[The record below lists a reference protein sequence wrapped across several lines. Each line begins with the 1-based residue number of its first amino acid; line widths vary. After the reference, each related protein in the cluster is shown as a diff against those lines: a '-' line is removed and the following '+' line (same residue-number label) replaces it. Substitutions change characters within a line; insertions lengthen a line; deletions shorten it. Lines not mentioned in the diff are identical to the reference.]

1 MNAPFLSRRLFL
13 AASGAAGG
21 GLVLAFSLETEAK
34 ATGPATLSAYLKLSP
49 DGKATIASKIPE
61 VGQGMRTA
69 LPMIIAEELDIAWD
83 DVIVEQ
89 ALADTK
95 VYGRQVAGGSM
106 ATTLEWDGMRRVG
119 AAGRWM
125 LIQAAAARLKVPAT
139 ELTTQPGRVVHEKSG
154 RSIGYGELADAA
166 AAIAPPDP
174 KTLSLKDPKAF
185 RIIGKTH
192 VQTDSDAIVSGKP
205 LFGIDFR
212 LPGMVY
218 ATYLKAPTFAAK
230 VASVDLSPAKAIKGV
245 RDAFVVDGT
254 TDLYG
259 LLPGV
264 AVVADSW
271 WAARRGREALEVTWA
286 DHPTAAQSTASL
298 AARAAAIAKAPPQR
312 TARRDGD
319 VDAALEAAAKVI
331 KAAYDYP
338 FIAHAPLEPQNCT
351 ARVKDGKVEIWAPT
365 QNPEPGRA
373 LVAKTL
379 NVPPEAVTIH
389 LLRCGGG
396 FGRRLINDFMVEAAI
411 IASKVDAPVQLI
423 WTREDDVQHD
433 FYRPGGWH
441 NFAAGLDE
449 KGDLIA
455 WRDHF
460 ISFGE
465 GETPVRSGGMNASQF
480 PAGAVANYRHD
491 VSLMPLGVPTGPLRA
506 PGNNAFGFV
515 IQSFMDE
522 VAHAAG
528 ADPVEFRR
536 KLLGAPRLI
545 GPPGENDS
553 FDTGRMRGVLDLVAE
568 KSGWG
573 RKVAKGRGLG
583 VACHYSHLGY
593 VAVVM
598 EVSVAEGAV
607 KVEKVWTGVDVGSQI
622 INPTGADHQVQGSI
636 LDAIGSTLRQK
647 ITFENGA
654 AVESNFGDFP
664 LLRMSEAPPVEV
676 HYRLTDNRPTGL
688 GEPALPPAPAA
699 LCNAIFAATGKR
711 IRSLPIGD
719 QLASG
724 PAAT

>member
-1 MNAPFLSRRLFL
+1 MNAPMLSRRLFL
-13 AASGAAGG
+13 ASSAAGG
-21 GLVLAFSLETEAK
+21 GGLLLSFDIGGEAQ
-34 ATGPATLSAYLKLSP
+34 AAGGAALSAYLKLSP

-69 LPMIIAEELDIAWD
+69 LPMIIAEELDVAWE

-125 LIQAAAARLKVPAT
+125 LLQAAAARLNVPAS
-139 ELTTQPGRVVHEKSG
+139 ELSTRPGRVVHAASG
-154 RSIGYGELADAA
+154 RELSYGDLAQAA
-166 AAIAPPDP
+166 AAIASPDP
-174 KTLSLKDPKAF
+174 KTLTLKDPKAF
-185 RIIGKTH
+185 RIIGKSH
-192 VQTDSDAIVSGKP
+192 VQTDTDAIVTGKP
-205 LFGIDFR
+205 LFGIDVR

-218 ATYLKAPTFAAK
+218 ATFLKAPTYAAK
-230 VASVDLSPAKAIKGV
+230 VAKADLAGAKAVKGV
-245 RDAFVVDGT
+245 REAFVVEGGT
-254 TDLYG
+254 ALDG

-271 WAARRGREALEVTWA
+271 WAARRGRNALDVTWA
-286 DHPTAAQSTASL
+286 DHPTSAQSTASL
-298 AARAAAIAKAPPQR
+298 AAKAAEFAKGPSQR
-312 TARRDGD
+312 TARADGD
-319 VDAALEAAAKVI
+319 VAAALKGAAKVVE
-331 KAAYDYP
+331 AAYDYP

-379 NVPPEAVTIH
+379 NVPPENVTIH
-389 LLRCGGG
+389 LVRCGGG
-396 FGRRLINDFMVEAAI
+396 FGRRLVNDYMVEAAF

-423 WTREDDVQHD
+423 WTREDDIQHD

-441 NFAAGLDE
+441 NFTAGLDA

-460 ISFGE
+460 VSFGE
-465 GETPVRSGGMNASQF
+465 GETFVRSGGMNSSQF
-480 PAGAVANYRHD
+480 PAGAVANYQHD
-491 VSLMPLGVPTGPLRA
+491 VSVMPLGIPTGPLRA

-515 IQSFMDE
+515 IQSFTDE
-522 VAHAAG
+522 VALAART
-528 ADPVEFRR
+528 DPVAFRR
-536 KLLGAPRLI
+536 KLLGEPRLI
-545 GPPGENDS
+545 GPEGQNDS
-553 FDTGRMRGVLDLVAE
+553 FHTGRMRGVLDLVAE

-573 RKVAKGRGLG
+573 RKLPMGRGLG
-583 VACHYSHLGY
+583 VACHFSHLGY

-598 EVSVAEGAV
+598 EVSVAKGEV
-607 KVEKVWTGVDVGSQI
+607 KVDKVWVAADVGRQI

-636 LDAIGSTLRQK
+636 LDAIGSTLHQK
-647 ITFENGA
+647 VTFENGA

-664 LLRMSEAPPVEV
+664 LLRMSQTPPIEV
-676 HYRLTDNRPTGL
+676 HYLLSDNRPTGL
-688 GEPALPPAPAA
+688 GEPVLPPAPAA

-711 IRSLPIGD
+711 IRSLPVGD
-719 QLASG
+719 QLA
-724 PAAT
+724 